1 VSITPTCKTGTP
13 QFFYANLLLV
23 NYAHMNSVSSLRCVD
38 EILTW
43 TLFSQQTGEEG
54 WGLLL
59 ALRGH
64 MHSGA
69 SYMHEIWAW

>member
-1 VSITPTCKTGTP
+1 
-13 QFFYANLLLV
+13 
-23 NYAHMNSVSSLRCVD
+23 MNSVSSLGCVD